1 LAISVASTCKLPLK
15 FAAFLIFMFYAA
27 AVGTRVLLSF
37 IVALSGKNDSESKAI
52 VDIRLLP
59 AGVMGAALW

>member
-15 FAAFLIFMFYAA
+15 FAAFLIFMFCAA
-27 AVGTRVLLSF
+27 AAGTRVLLSF